1 MKLSCLAALLAAP
14 LAATAADPADPAA
27 AVPAAEYRSVF
38 DDVPKGVEEESVDWK
53 KANGDVAQFPRGH
66 ADLLKWE
73 EANPGAA
80 PSPGAQPKPQAAPAS
95 APSPRS
101 AAPAPAPA
109 RGHQH

>member
-14 LAATAADPADPAA
+14 LATAAADAADPAI

-38 DDVPKGVEEESVDWK
+38 DDLPKGVEEETVDWK
-53 KANGDVAQFPRGH
+53 KANADVAQFPRGH
-66 ADLLKWE
+66 IDLLKWE

-80 PSPGAQPKPQAAPAS
+80 PQPQSKPQAAPAPG
-95 APSPRS
+95 PSPRPT
-101 AAPAPAPA
+101 APAPAPA